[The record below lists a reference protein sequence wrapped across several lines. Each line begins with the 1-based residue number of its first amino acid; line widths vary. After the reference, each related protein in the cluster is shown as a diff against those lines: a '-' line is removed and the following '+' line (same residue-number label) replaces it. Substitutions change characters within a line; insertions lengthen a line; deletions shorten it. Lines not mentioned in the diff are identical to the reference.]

1 MEFVEKFVMKYA
13 SAVYHVSVDKSLE
26 DQYNDLIAQC
36 KIFNNKLNSKVLS
49 KNLKKEKLS
58 NEISVLLKMKELAE
72 LKEASYLMQKIQVKE
87 DIDKISDSVIG
98 ISDKTASK
106 IHGLQSDVN
115 ELAVRNRQLEE
126 QLKECRLSLTSHA
139 AQVYSLVLKNSQMEK
154 LIATLEGQLD
164 KANCQLHNKEQ
175 CIQSLA
181 SEKCSTETVNVCTL
195 SNEGTMD
202 AGYRSPLIDNSPLL
216 TISEKLH
223 LCQLLGKFESHI
235 SPVILSNRFEH
246 VVQQY
251 NLNNKNAW
259 SLLQVWLPGPIAGQL
274 KTEQMGDG
282 CNGAEIRRK
291 ELQRIIGGR
300 DIRGENAL
308 AMTRF
313 RRYDDPLLFCNN
325 YLSLYRTVY
334 NCLEMSQDDANFLCS
349 MANHCNVDYT
359 TRMTLRNTSS
369 YENFVNILRDWCN
382 ESKEQY
388 EPSEN
393 VSAVYRPR
401 RQGYVRYCYKCGQ
414 PGHIKR
420 YCNTP
425 NMYPER
431 KSHLLHQEID
441 SVETEEESISYNTEF
456 IETCEEIGN
465 VETDPD
471 TNAPKPETLR
481 SPNDK
486 SKTGKRQMSHNKQQK
501 EGANIPMIDPWV
513 SLPFWLFWSWS
524 QIALPLLLN
533 CPAPFANMVRLETM
547 YHVILKQGD

>member
-1 MEFVEKFVMKYA
+1 MK
-13 SAVYHVSVDKSLE
+13 HW
-26 DQYNDLIAQC
+26 
-36 KIFNNKLNSKVLS
+36 
-49 KNLKKEKLS
+49 
-58 NEISVLLKMKELAE
+58 M
-72 LKEASYLMQKIQVKE
+72 
-87 DIDKISDSVIG
+87 
-98 ISDKTASK
+98 
-106 IHGLQSDVN
+106 
-115 ELAVRNRQLEE
+115 R
-126 QLKECRLSLTSHA
+126 
-139 AQVYSLVLKNSQMEK
+139 
-154 LIATLEGQLD
+154 GQL
-164 KANCQLHNKEQ
+164 
-175 CIQSLA
+175 LA
-181 SEKCSTETVNVCTL
+181 NVCW
-195 SNEGTMD
+195 S
-202 AGYRSPLIDNSPLL
+202 
-216 TISEKLH
+216 
-223 LCQLLGKFESHI
+223 
-235 SPVILSNRFEH
+235 
-246 VVQQY
+246 QQE
-251 NLNNKNAW
+251 NAW

-274 KTEQMGDG
+274 KTEQMGDS

-369 YENFVNILRDWCN
+369 YENFVNILRNWCN
-382 ESKEQY
+382 DSKEQY

-401 RQGYVRYCYKCGQ
+401 RRGYVRYCYKCGQ

-425 NMYPER
+425 NMYPHR
-431 KSHLLHQEID
+431 KSHSLHQEID
-441 SVETEEESISYNTEF
+441 SVEAEEESISYNTEF

-486 SKTGKRQMSHNKQQK
+486 SKTEKRQEMSYNKQQK
-501 EGANIPMIDPWV
+501 ESANIPMIDPWV

-533 CPAPFANMVRLETM
+533 CPAPFAKMVGLETM

>member
-1 MEFVEKFVMKYA
+1 MEFVEKFVKKYA

-26 DQYNDLIAQC
+26 VQYNDLIAQC

-72 LKEASYLMQKIQVKE
+72 LKEANYLMQRLQVKE

-98 ISDKTASK
+98 ISDNTTSK
-106 IHGLQSDVN
+106 IHDLQSDVN

-139 AQVYSLVLKNSQMEK
+139 AQVYSLELKNSQMEK
-154 LIATLEGQLD
+154 LIATLESQLD
-164 KANCQLHNKEQ
+164 KANCQLHSKEQ
-175 CIQSLA
+175 CIQSLT
-181 SEKCSTETVNVCTL
+181 SKKCSTETVNVCTL
-195 SNEGTMD
+195 SNEGRME

-235 SPVILSNRFEH
+235 SPVIPSNRFEH

-251 NLNNKNAW
+251 NLNNKNPW
-259 SLLQVWLPGPIAGQL
+259 SLLQVWLPGPIAAQL
-274 KTEQMGDG
+274 KTEQIGDG

-308 AMTRF
+308 AVTRF
-313 RRYDDPLLFCNN
+313 RQYDDPLLFCNN

-349 MANHCNVDYT
+349 MANHSNVDYT
-359 TRMTLRNTSS
+359 TRKTLRNTSS

-382 ESKEQY
+382 ESKKKY
-388 EPSEN
+388 ELSGN

-401 RQGYVRYCYKCGQ
+401 RQGYVRYYYKCGQ

-431 KSHLLHQEID
+431 KSHSLHQEID
-441 SVETEEESISYNTEF
+441 SVEAEEESISYNTEF

-471 TNAPKPETLR
+471 TNAPKPETLW

-486 SKTGKRQMSHNKQQK
+486 SKTEKRQEMS
-501 EGANIPMIDPWV
+501 
-513 SLPFWLFWSWS
+513 
-524 QIALPLLLN
+524 
-533 CPAPFANMVRLETM
+533 
-547 YHVILKQGD
+547 